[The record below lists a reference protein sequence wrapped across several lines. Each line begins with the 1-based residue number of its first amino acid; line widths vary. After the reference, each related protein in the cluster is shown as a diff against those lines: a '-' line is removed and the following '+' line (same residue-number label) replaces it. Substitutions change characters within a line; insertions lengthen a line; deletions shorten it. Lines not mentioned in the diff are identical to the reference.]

1 MTDPVLDT
9 TQSEPSPKHPFWQGS
24 SPAPLDVAAPAE
36 PRTAVVASD
45 VDAAGNVTVWDHGPP
60 QEETAARDD
69 WHKTHGH
76 HPVAAVMDAQSA
88 RHALAVD
95 PARYALDPL
104 GDDSEVAAEVEAI
117 KRRREEALK
126 ASADH
131 LAKAQLAAD
140 RKTAMTIVMARR
152 RVKETAA
159 KVAAK
164 YPPLPPVM
172 KPAKAPPVPA
182 WDAPAKAPPTPNK
195 TPFTATGEMTTSPPH
210 ESSGSTQPHNS
221 PVR

>member
-1 MTDPVLDT
+1 MTDPVDTKSDAHLRLDV
-9 TQSEPSPKHPFWQGS
+9 
-24 SPAPLDVAAPAE
+24 PAPPE

-45 VDAAGNVTVWDHGPP
+45 VDAGGNVTLWDHGPP
-60 QEETAARDD
+60 QEETAAHDA
-69 WHKTHGH
+69 WHTLHGAG
-76 HPVAAVMDAQSA
+76 PSIVVMDAQSA

-104 GDDSEVAAEVEAI
+104 GEDSEVAAEVEAI
-117 KRRREEALK
+117 QRRREEALK

-140 RKTAMTIVMARR
+140 RKTAQAIVMARR

-182 WDAPAKAPPTPNK
+182 WDAPAKAPST
-195 TPFTATGEMTTSPPH
+195 TPFTATGEMTTSPPK
-210 ESSGSTQPHNS
+210 PHNS
-221 PVR
+221 PVT

>member
-1 MTDPVLDT
+1 MTDPVLET
-9 TQSEPSPKHPFWQGS
+9 TQTEPSTNRPFWQGS
-24 SPAPLDVAAPAE
+24 SPASSGVLAE

-45 VDAAGNVTVWDHGPP
+45 VDAAGNVTIWDHGPP
-60 QEETAARDD
+60 QEETAAHDD
-69 WHKTHGH
+69 WHKTHGD

-152 RVKETAA
+152 RVEESKA
-159 KVAAK
+159 KIAAK
-164 YPPLPPVM
+164 YPPLPAGPAM
-172 KPAKAPPVPA
+172 TPAKAPPVPE
-182 WDAPAKAPPTPNK
+182 WDAPPPRTIPSSSAPPPPPSPSTWAAPPPK
-195 TPFTATGEMTTSPPH
+195 TP
-210 ESSGSTQPHNS
+210 
-221 PVR
+221 

>member
-1 MTDPVLDT
+1 MNMTDSDPVY
-9 TQSEPSPKHPFWQGS
+9 
-24 SPAPLDVAAPAE
+24 PAPDGPHPAHIFSGPTQAE
-36 PRTAVVASD
+36 PRTAVDASD
-45 VDAAGNVTVWDHGPP
+45 VDAAGNVTIWDHGPP
-60 QEETAARDD
+60 QEETAAHDE
-69 WHKTHGH
+69 WHKTHGD
-76 HPVAAVMDAQSA
+76 HPIAAVMDAQSA

-140 RKTAMTIVMARR
+140 RKTAMTTVMARR

-159 KVAAK
+159 KIAAK
-164 YPPLPPVM
+164 YPPLPVDKPLVT
-172 KPAKAPPVPA
+172 PAKAPPVPA
-182 WDAPAKAPPTPNK
+182 WDAPPPTPPNT
-195 TPFTATGEMTTSPPH
+195 TPPPGPSTWASPPPADAVTGTFSVH
-210 ESSGSTQPHNS
+210 KEKK
-221 PVR
+221 